1 MRWLVGLVWV
11 MGVLIV
17 LGVATVAV
25 TVLHRMGGPSHA
37 SLASLALNEPAGT
50 RIAGIALAGDRL
62 AVSLSGGGP
71 DRVAIVDLRGG
82 GTVARISLSH

>member
-25 TVLHRMGGPSHA
+25 TIVSRFGPATAAPAGNIVLD
-37 SLASLALNEPAGT
+37 EPPGT
-50 RIAGIALAGDRL
+50 RIAGVAALGDRV
-62 AVSLSGGGP
+62 AVTLSGGGP
-71 DRVAIVDLRGG
+71 DRVAIVDLRRGA
-82 GTVARISLSH
+82 TVGHVSLKQ

>member
-25 TVLHRMGGPSHA
+25 TIVTRFGPGAPAPAGNVVLD
-37 SLASLALNEPAGT
+37 EPAGT
-50 RIAGIALAGDRL
+50 RIAGVAAVGDRL
-62 AVSLSGGGP
+62 AVTLSGGGP
-71 DRVAIVDLRGG
+71 DRVAIVDLRH
-82 GTVARISLSH
+82 GTTVGRVSLKP

>member
-25 TVLHRMGGPSHA
+25 TIVTRFGPGTAAPAGTVVLD
-37 SLASLALNEPAGT
+37 EPAGT
-50 RIAGIALAGDRL
+50 HIAGVAALGDRL
-62 AVSLSGGGP
+62 TVTLSGGGP
-71 DRVAIVDLRGG
+71 DRVAIIDLRRGT
-82 GTVARISLSH
+82 TVAHVSLKR

>member
-25 TVLHRMGGPSHA
+25 TIVTRFGPGTA
-37 SLASLALNEPAGT
+37 TQAGNVVLNEPAGT
-50 RIAGIALAGDRL
+50 RIAGVTSLGDRI
-62 AVSLSGGGP
+62 AVTLSGGGP
-71 DRVAIVDLRGG
+71 DRVAIVDLRH
-82 GTVARISLSH
+82 GTTVGHVSLKP

>member
-25 TVLHRMGGPSHA
+25 TIVTRFGPSTA
-37 SLASLALNEPAGT
+37 TPVGNVVLDEPAGT
-50 RIAGIALAGDRL
+50 RIAGVAAVGERIA
-62 AVSLSGGGP
+62 VTLSGGGP
-71 DRVAIVDLRGG
+71 DRVAIIDLRH
-82 GTVARISLSH
+82 GTTVGRVSLRK